1 MSPAPTRSAQTLLEV
16 RNLHTWFR
24 ADGETVRAVDGASF
38 HIEAGETFCLVGE
51 SGSGKSVSALSV
63 IGLLPADLTERCDG
77 EVMFHLDRQAD
88 APPRD
93 LLRLPEDE
101 LVQVRGGHIAM
112 IFQEPMTSLNPV
124 FTVGEQIVEAIRL
137 ARPGLGYEE
146 ARRRAIEALAEVQIE
161 RPELRVDEYP
171 HRLSGGQRQRVMI
184 AMAIACQPELLIADE
199 PTTALDV
206 TVQAEILSLMQELQ
220 RRRGMS
226 LFFITHDFGVVAQIA
241 DRVAVMRE
249 GRIVETGTLDEVLER
264 PAHAYTRQLL
274 AAVPENLART
284 SRRRPS
290 AGAAPQAPA
299 TATDLSDAAPSLS
312 AEQVRG
318 DAEPGGNVDV
328 PGSRASGPP
337 GKSWAGNPLRANDG
351 LVVRRTADRRP
362 HPEGAAPQPLSG
374 SNADDSGSHPVGPPV
389 SGMDMPAVG
398 SRPAESAPE
407 LIRLAGL
414 EVHFPIRQ
422 GVLKRTVGHVR
433 AVDGVD
439 LRIHRGQILALVGES
454 GCGKTTL
461 GRAVLRLVEPTGG
474 RVHFDGQE
482 LTGLTRR
489 EMRPMR
495 RRLQFV
501 FQDPASSLNP
511 RLTVATALTEPMA
524 AHGIGANLEERLE
537 TAAQTLVEVQL
548 TRDHLWRYPHELS
561 GGQRQRI
568 GIARALCL
576 RPDFVVCDEVT
587 SALDVSVQAE
597 VLELLLDL
605 RREHALTLLFITH
618 DIGVVEYL
626 SDATAVMHDG
636 RIVELGP
643 TMRVCRAPEHPYTRR
658 LIAAVPRLPPGT
670 SEGHPRPV
678 PPR

>member
-1 MSPAPTRSAQTLLEV
+1 MNEGSHPDRRGETLLQV
-16 RNLHTWFR
+16 RSLHTWFR

-77 EVMFHLDRQAD
+77 EILFRLGTHAG
-88 APPRD
+88 AAPRD
-93 LLRLPEDE
+93 LLRLPEE
-101 LVQVRGGHIAM
+101 ERIRVRGGHIAM

-124 FTVGEQIVEAIRL
+124 FTVGDQIVEAIRL
-137 ARPGLGYEE
+137 ARPGVGYEE
-146 ARRRAIEALAEVQIE
+146 ARRRSIEALAEVRIE
-161 RPELRVDEYP
+161 HPELRVDEYP

-184 AMAIACQPELLIADE
+184 AMAIVCQPELLIADE

-206 TVQAEILSLMQELQ
+206 TVQAEILGLMQELK

-249 GRIVETGTLDEVLER
+249 GRIVETGTLEDVLER

-284 SRRRPS
+284 SRHR
-290 AGAAPQAPA
+290 GAAQTGLPEALPTPA
-299 TATDLSDAAPSLS
+299 TREAPR
-312 AEQVRG
+312 AVG
-318 DAEPGGNVDV
+318 HIGNTGV
-328 PGSRASGPP
+328 PGSAGVSPAATMADLRSAAGETPALP
-337 GKSWAGNPLRANDG
+337 GTAISEA
-351 LVVRRTADRRP
+351 LV
-362 HPEGAAPQPLSG
+362 
-374 SNADDSGSHPVGPPV
+374 
-389 SGMDMPAVG
+389 
-398 SRPAESAPE
+398 
-407 LIRLAGL
+407 RLEGL
-414 EVHFPIRQ
+414 EVHYPIRQ

-433 AVDGVD
+433 AVDGID

-461 GRAVLRLVEPTGG
+461 GRAMLRLVEPTAGQ
-474 RVHFDGQE
+474 VHFDGRE
-482 LTGLTRR
+482 LTGLGRR
-489 EMRPMR
+489 DMRPMR

-511 RLTVATALTEPMA
+511 RLTVATTLTEPMA
-524 AHGIGANLEERLE
+524 AHGIGESPEDRLE
-537 TAAQTLVEVQL
+537 TAARTLVEVQL
-548 TRDHLWRYPHELS
+548 AREHLWRYPHELS

-597 VLELLLDL
+597 VLQLLLDL
-605 RREHALTLLFITH
+605 RRERALTLLFITH

-626 SDATAVMHDG
+626 SDTTAVMHGG

-643 TMRVCRAPEHPYTRR
+643 TARVCTAPEHPYTRR
-658 LIAAVPRLPPGT
+658 LIAAVPRLQQGT
-670 SEGHPRPV
+670 IAGL
-678 PPR
+678 

>member
-1 MSPAPTRSAQTLLEV
+1 MNPDPARRPQTLLEV
-16 RNLHTWFR
+16 RDLHTWFR
-24 ADGETVRAVDGASF
+24 AGGETVRAVDGASF
-38 HIEAGETFCLVGE
+38 HIATGETFCLVGE

-63 IGLLPADLTERCDG
+63 IGLLPRDLTERCDG
-77 EVMFHLDRQAD
+77 QVLFRLDPRPD
-88 APPRD
+88 APSRD
-93 LLRLPEDE
+93 LLRLADE
-101 LVQVRGGHIAM
+101 ELMRVRGGHIAM

-124 FTVGEQIVEAIRL
+124 FTVGDQIVEAVRL

-146 ARRRAIEALAEVQIE
+146 ARRETVRALAEVRIE

-184 AMAIACQPELLIADE
+184 AMAIACRPKLLIADE

-206 TVQAEILSLMQELQ
+206 TVQAEILNLMREIQ

-249 GRIVETGTLDEVLER
+249 GRIVETGALEEVLER

-284 SRRRPS
+284 SRHHGAAETGVPEAPPTPATRETPRAGGPIGNTGIPGS
-290 AGAAPQAPA
+290 AGVSPASTMTGPRSAAGDTPA
-299 TATDLSDAAPSLS
+299 LPETTISGTL
-312 AEQVRG
+312 VRL
-318 DAEPGGNVDV
+318 E
-328 PGSRASGPP
+328 
-337 GKSWAGNPLRANDG
+337 
-351 LVVRRTADRRP
+351 
-362 HPEGAAPQPLSG
+362 
-374 SNADDSGSHPVGPPV
+374 
-389 SGMDMPAVG
+389 
-398 SRPAESAPE
+398 
-407 LIRLAGL
+407 GL

-439 LRIHRGQILALVGES
+439 LGIRRGQILALVGES

-461 GRAVLRLVEPTGG
+461 GRALLRLVEPTAGQ
-474 RVHFDGQE
+474 VHFDGCE

-524 AHGIGANLEERLE
+524 AHGIGESLDERLE

-548 TRDHLWRYPHELS
+548 TREHLWRYPHELS

-597 VLELLLDL
+597 VLQLLLDL
-605 RREHALTLLFITH
+605 RRERALTLLFITH

-626 SDATAVMHDG
+626 SDTTAVMHEG
-636 RIVELGP
+636 KVVELGP
-643 TMRVCRAPEHPYTRR
+643 TARVCGAPEHPYTRR
-658 LIAAVPRLPPGT
+658 LVSAVPRLPRETNAGA
-670 SEGHPRPV
+670 
-678 PPR
+678 

>member
-1 MSPAPTRSAQTLLEV
+1 MTPDPAPSARTLLEV

-24 ADGETVRAVDGASF
+24 AGGETVRAVDGASF
-38 HIEAGETFCLVGE
+38 HIATGETFCLVGE

-63 IGLLPADLTERCDG
+63 IGLLPRDLIERCDG
-77 EVMFHLDRQAD
+77 QVLFRLDPRPD

-93 LLRLPEDE
+93 LLRLGDE
-101 LVQVRGGHIAM
+101 ALMRVRGGHIAM

-124 FTVGEQIVEAIRL
+124 FTVGDQIVEAIRL

-146 ARRRAIEALAEVQIE
+146 ARRQAVESLAEVRIE

-184 AMAIACQPELLIADE
+184 AMAIACRPELLIADE

-206 TVQAEILSLMQELQ
+206 TVQAEILNLMRELQ

-249 GRIVETGTLDEVLER
+249 GRIVETGALAEVLER

-274 AAVPENLART
+274 AAVPENLARR
-284 SRRRPS
+284 SRGPGS
-290 AGAAPQAPA
+290 SPDAPTGPPDADGAPLSSPTGGVSPAGA
-299 TATDLSDAAPSLS
+299 
-312 AEQVRG
+312 
-318 DAEPGGNVDV
+318 DV
-328 PGSRASGPP
+328 PGTWAGSPLEGRRASGGSSIPDARPGRAGSPAGTSRHEAGASPEEHRHATPP
-337 GKSWAGNPLRANDG
+337 AD
-351 LVVRRTADRRP
+351 LV
-362 HPEGAAPQPLSG
+362 
-374 SNADDSGSHPVGPPV
+374 
-389 SGMDMPAVG
+389 
-398 SRPAESAPE
+398 
-407 LIRLAGL
+407 RLEGL

-433 AVDGVD
+433 AVDRVD
-439 LRIHRGQILALVGES
+439 LDIHRGQILALVGES

-461 GRAVLRLVEPTGG
+461 GRALLRLVEPTAGQ
-474 RVHFDGQE
+474 VHFDGRE

-511 RLTVATALTEPMA
+511 RLTVATTLTEPMA
-524 AHGIGANLEERLE
+524 AHGIGESLDERLE
-537 TAAQTLVEVQL
+537 TAAQTLGEVQL

-597 VLELLLDL
+597 VLQLLLDL
-605 RREHALTLLFITH
+605 RRERALTLLFITH

-626 SDATAVMHDG
+626 SDTTAVMRKG
-636 RIVELGP
+636 KIVELGP
-643 TMRVCRAPEHPYTRR
+643 TARVCGAPEHPYTRR
-658 LIAAVPRLPPGT
+658 LISAVPRLPSTPPIPVFRGRGVQPGVDLT
-670 SEGHPRPV
+670 DNRALGAIMDPEP
-678 PPR
+678 